1 MSDNEFDLTK
11 NSSVGVYINPH
22 NKHITILFYT
32 EIDTPI
38 QPKYCAKL
46 SKENSQQLRS
56 ILKDLEKYL

>member
-1 MSDNEFDLTK
+1 MADNEFNLTK

-22 NKHITILFYT
+22 HKHITLMFYT
-32 EIDTPI
+32 ETDVPI
-38 QPKYCAKL
+38 QPKYCVKL